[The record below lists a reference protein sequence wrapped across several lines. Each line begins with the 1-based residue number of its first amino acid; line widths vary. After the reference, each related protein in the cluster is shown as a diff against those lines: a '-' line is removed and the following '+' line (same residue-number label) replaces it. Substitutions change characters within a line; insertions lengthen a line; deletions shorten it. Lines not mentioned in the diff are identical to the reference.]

1 MNPTDRKPSRPSLE
15 MMSMCSA
22 LFRMLL
28 VTLVALLSGETVLLV
43 WQRTAIG
50 NVVYFSV
57 YALGLIVVALRSR
70 RRAAQQHCRDVTVPG
85 TRVTVH
91 AFVVHLKMHPE
102 RLPEG
107 MTEADLEYF
116 RKEFGGNHQED
127 ANTWTQWV
135 QEWSK
140 QPS

>member
-1 MNPTDRKPSRPSLE
+1 MNATDRKPSSPSPE

-22 LFRMLL
+22 LFKMLL
-28 VTLVALLSGETVLLV
+28 VTLAALLSGETALLV

-57 YALGLIVVALRSR
+57 YALGLIVVAVRSR
-70 RRAAQQHCRDVTVPG
+70 RRAAQQHCGDVTVPG
-85 TRVTVH
+85 TQVTVH
-91 AFVVHLKMHPE
+91 AFVAHLKMHPE

-127 ANTWTQWV
+127 ANTWIARV
-135 QEWSK
+135 QEWRK

>member
-1 MNPTDRKPSRPSLE
+1 MNTTDRKPSSPSPA
-15 MMSMCSA
+15 MTSTFCA

-28 VTLVALLSGETVLLV
+28 VTLVALLSGEAALLV

-57 YALGLIVVALRSR
+57 YALGLIVVAVRSR
-70 RRAAQQHCRDVTVPG
+70 RRAAQQHCGDVTVPG

-91 AFVVHLKMHPE
+91 AFVAHLKMHPE

-127 ANTWTQWV
+127 ANTWKQWV
-135 QEWSK
+135 TEWRK

>member
-1 MNPTDRKPSRPSLE
+1 MNTTDRKPSSPSPV
-15 MMSMCSA
+15 MTSMCSA

-50 NVVYFSV
+50 NVLYFSV
-57 YALGLIVVALRSR
+57 YALGLIVVAVRSR
-70 RRAAQQHCRDVTVPG
+70 RQAAQQHCGDVTVPG
-85 TRVTVH
+85 KRVTVH
-91 AFVVHLKMHPE
+91 AFVAYLKMHPE
-102 RLPEG
+102 LLPEG

-127 ANTWTQWV
+127 ANTWIARV
-135 QEWSK
+135 QEWRK

>member
-1 MNPTDRKPSRPSLE
+1 MNATDRKPSRPSPE
-15 MMSMCSA
+15 IMSMCSA

-28 VTLVALLSGETVLLV
+28 VTLVALLSGETALLV

-57 YALGLIVVALRSR
+57 YALGLIVVAVRSR
-70 RRAAQQHCRDVTVPG
+70 RRAAQQHCGDVIVPG

-91 AFVVHLKMHPE
+91 AFVAHLKMHPE
-102 RLPEG
+102 QLPEG

-116 RKEFGGNHQED
+116 RKEFGSHRHAEVH
-127 ANTWTQWV
+127 TWTQWV
-135 QEWSK
+135 TE
-140 QPS
+140 

>member
-1 MNPTDRKPSRPSLE
+1 MNATARKPSRPSPE

-28 VTLVALLSGETVLLV
+28 VTLVALLSGETALLV
-43 WQRTAIG
+43 WQHTAIG

-57 YALGLIVVALRSR
+57 YALGLIVVAVRSR

-91 AFVVHLKMHPE
+91 AFVAHLKMHPE

-127 ANTWTQWV
+127 ANTWIARV
-135 QEWSK
+135 QEWRK